1 MTYTK
6 HEMSK
11 ISTKNI
17 LVIRIHAVKDIL
29 HVDHVWENLYFC
41 IISILLFILVCSKK
55 NLT

>member
-41 IISILLFILVCSKK
+41 IISILLFILVC
-55 NLT
+55 